1 MAEPRIASTRV
12 NIPPRHSAVNPL
24 KGQLDRPSEG
34 RKGWPLMRAFT
45 DLVEIDDYYV
55 FAEVCTNEWEG
66 KPRCLPAALK
76 YAAKGW
82 RVFPAPRGERKSHKS
97 AEHSGGRNWGATNDP
112 VEIKRDFAR
121 WSEANVGIPTGADN
135 GIWVLDADTLEG
147 HGVDGIASLR
157 ALEDQHGKLP
167 ATLTAESP
175 SGSLHYYF
183 RWPHRAIR
191 NSTSVIAPGVDVRG
205 EGGMVIAP
213 PSVKAGTPNG
223 AYTWTSNL
231 EPVDAP
237 EWLVDMAVAASGG
250 EFNDSEHHSNPDLE
264 ACDITLVEAAV
275 AAIPNPD
282 LDWESWNVRGMAM
295 FAATGGS
302 SAGFAIFDRF
312 SQKSPKYNAKNTLD
326 RWRSFHSSPPNRIG
340 MGSLHHWAS
349 ESQPGWLSDFDE
361 RLQDE
366 INAASAAAA
375 GIKVEQERPSSSGND
390 QAPPQPEAKDAPREA
405 PSADEQRQQT
415 GDTFPLVDIYGWD
428 GVPVPEQE
436 WAVEDRIPIGHT
448 TLFSGEGAA
457 GKSLIELQR
466 CAAHALELDWLGVKA
481 RGGKALFVDA
491 EDDDKI

>member
-82 RVFPAPRGERKSHKS
+82 RGFPAPRGERKSHKS

-121 WSEANVGIPTGADN
+121 LSEANVGIPTAADN
-135 GIWVLDADTLEG
+135 AICVLDADTL
-147 HGVDGIASLR
+147 ARLAAR
-157 ALEDQHGKLP
+157 AAAHTRGTSP
-167 ATLTAESP
+167 ATLNADSP
-175 SGSLHYYF
+175 SGSLPSYF

-191 NSTSVIAPGVDVRG
+191 HSTSVIAPGVDVRG

-282 LDWESWNVRGMAM
+282 L
-295 FAATGGS
+295 
-302 SAGFAIFDRF
+302 
-312 SQKSPKYNAKNTLD
+312 
-326 RWRSFHSSPPNRIG
+326 
-340 MGSLHHWAS
+340 
-349 ESQPGWLSDFDE
+349 
-361 RLQDE
+361 
-366 INAASAAAA
+366 
-375 GIKVEQERPSSSGND
+375 
-390 QAPPQPEAKDAPREA
+390 
-405 PSADEQRQQT
+405 
-415 GDTFPLVDIYGWD
+415 
-428 GVPVPEQE
+428 
-436 WAVEDRIPIGHT
+436 
-448 TLFSGEGAA
+448 
-457 GKSLIELQR
+457 
-466 CAAHALELDWLGVKA
+466 
-481 RGGKALFVDA
+481 
-491 EDDDKI
+491 